1 MGKQPAFQ
9 FYPGDWTRDLDDQ
22 DLEVEG
28 AWIRIICRLW
38 WSETRGEATK
48 PLNEWA
54 RILRKSEKKTMKIF
68 QNLLAKHIADGTL
81 LDNQNITIISRRMK
95 RMVEISKLR
104 YEVGLK
110 GGNPAL
116 LKTPKNLDNQTTNQN
131 PRSSSSSSTSKNIP
145 PLTPPK
151 KRGGEYDQDFLIF
164 WSTYPKKAK
173 KPNAYREWK
182 KLGSRRPDIAV
193 LTACIQKQATWRP
206 WIEGYI
212 PDPERWLKNERW
224 LDEPPPAGGNGNGGI
239 RTARSDPRDKTLQ
252 SREDAEIAAIIAKR
266 QAAKQSACR
275 DTGGNANGHDA
286 PDLPGVQLTG

>member
-1 MGKQPAFQ
+1 VGKNPAFQ
-9 FYPGDWTRDLDDQ
+9 FYPSDWTRDLDDQ
-22 DLEVEG
+22 DLEIEG
-28 AWIRIICRLW
+28 AWIRIVCRLW

-48 PLNEWA
+48 PLKEWA
-54 RILRKSEKKTMKIF
+54 RILRKTEQKTMKIF
-68 QNLLAKHIADGTL
+68 QILIEKHIADGSL

-116 LKTPKNLDNQTTNQN
+116 LKTQNNLVNQTSNQN
-131 PRSSSSSSTSKNIP
+131 VRSSSSSSSSNNKP
-145 PLTPPK
+145 PLPPK
-151 KRGGEYDQDFLIF
+151 KRGDEYETDFLTF
-164 WSTYPKKAK
+164 WNAYPKKAK

-182 KLGSRRPDIAV
+182 KLGSKRPGIAA

-224 LDEPPPAGGNGNGGI
+224 LDEPPPAGGNGNGKGI
-239 RTARSDPRDKTLQ
+239 RTSRTDPRDPALQ
-252 SREDAEIAAIIAKR
+252 SREDAEVAAIIAR
-266 QAAKQSACR
+266 REAAKQSAR
-275 DTGGNANGHDA
+275 SDTGGNAKPDDE